1 MPRARAAS
9 SQARRVTRSES
20 TSSPSMSKMA
30 AVKGGRGVCIEIL
43 CLQKPL
49 LHSIRGNMETTTRF
63 TLVCKHDT
71 DAGTLHAVF
80 STPGGAGLEAA
91 VRAFFAARKISIHP
105 TDHLGFDH
113 YERSGLVIDAA
124 FTSGS
129 TDVGDFIKPL
139 SKVCHALHAE
149 LVDDEVARKLE
160 YGFIDGKKK
169 PPVDVVAL
177 MKTLAPTAQLG
188 RVGKIIEAAEREQ
201 NDPTYAF
208 IRAIGFS
215 KNQATVQAL
224 LEKGADPN
232 STFSSGYSCLNKAIT
247 DKRVKVV
254 QLMLEHGADPNLPH
268 KGYPNLYEACR
279 FSAPK
284 IVDLLLQ
291 DKGATTRGLPKL
303 ANLLELTARS
313 FDAMY
318 ENLDGKLAILKLLVR
333 DPAWKAELVQRRDRL
348 TGMLQQSFA
357 AYKYQTPKDRKDF
370 DDILAFMAAA

>member
-1 MPRARAAS
+1 
-9 SQARRVTRSES
+9 
-20 TSSPSMSKMA
+20 
-30 AVKGGRGVCIEIL
+30 
-43 CLQKPL
+43 
-49 LHSIRGNMETTTRF
+49 METTTRF
-63 TLVCKHDT
+63 TLVCKNDT
-71 DAGTLHAVF
+71 DADALHAVF
-80 STPGGAGLEAA
+80 STPDGAGLEAA
-91 VRAFFAARKISIHP
+91 VRAFFAARKLTIHP
-105 TDHLGFDH
+105 SDYLGFDR

-124 FTSGS
+124 FISGS
-129 TDVGDFIKPL
+129 ADVGDFIKPL

-149 LVDDEVARKLE
+149 LVDDEVAHKLE

-169 PPVDVVAL
+169 PPADVVAL

-188 RVGKIIEAAEREQ
+188 RVGKIIEAAERAQ

-215 KNQATVQAL
+215 KNQATVQSL

-232 STFSSGYSCLNKAIT
+232 SKFSSGYSCLNKAIT

-254 QLMLEHGADPNLPH
+254 QLMLEHGADPNMPH
-268 KGYPNLYEACR
+268 QGYPNLYEACR

-291 DKGATTRGLPKL
+291 HGADPDGRAKRTSESYPIEIAIYYHQAKIVQSLLDKGATTRGLPKL

>member
-1 MPRARAAS
+1 
-9 SQARRVTRSES
+9 
-20 TSSPSMSKMA
+20 
-30 AVKGGRGVCIEIL
+30 
-43 CLQKPL
+43 
-49 LHSIRGNMETTTRF
+49 METTTRF
-63 TLVCKHDT
+63 TLVCKNDT
-71 DAGTLHAVF
+71 DADALHGVF
-80 STPGGAGLEAA
+80 TSTPDGAPLEAA
-91 VRAFFAARKISIHP
+91 IKAFFAARKIAIHP

-113 YERSGLVIDAA
+113 CERSGRVIDAA

-129 TDVGDFIKPL
+129 TDVGDFIQPL

-160 YGFIDGKKK
+160 YAFIDGRKK
-169 PPVDVVAL
+169 PPADVVAL

-188 RVGKIIEAAEREQ
+188 RVGRAIEAAEREQ

-232 STFSSGYSCLNKAIT
+232 SKFSSGYSCLNKAIT

-268 KGYPNLYEACR
+268 KGSPNLYEACR

-291 DKGATTRGLPKL
+291 HGADPDGRQKGASELGYPIEIAIYYHQAKIVQSLLDKGASTRGLPRM
-303 ANLLELTARS
+303 ARLLELTATA

-318 ENLDGKLAILKLLVR
+318 ENLDGKLAIFKLLVR
-333 DPAWKAELVQRRDRL
+333 DPALKAELEAHRDLL
-348 TGMLQQSFA
+348 TDLLQKSFA

-370 DDILAFMAAA
+370 EDILAFMATP

>member
-1 MPRARAAS
+1 
-9 SQARRVTRSES
+9 
-20 TSSPSMSKMA
+20 
-30 AVKGGRGVCIEIL
+30 
-43 CLQKPL
+43 
-49 LHSIRGNMETTTRF
+49 MEYTTRF
-63 TLVCKHDT
+63 TLVCKNDT
-71 DAGTLHAVF
+71 DADALHAVF
-80 STPGGAGLEAA
+80 STPDGAALEAA
-91 VRAFFAARKISIHP
+91 IKAFCAARKITIHP

-113 YERSGLVIDAA
+113 YERSGRVIDAA

-129 TDVGDFIKPL
+129 TDVGDFIGPL

-169 PPVDVVAL
+169 PPADVVAL

-188 RVGKIIEAAEREQ
+188 RVGLAIEAAEREL

-232 STFSSGYSCLNKAIT
+232 SKFSSGHSCLNKAIT

-291 DKGATTRGLPKL
+291 HGADPDVREKGSSKTSYPIEIAIYYHQTKIVQSLLDRSARTSGMPKM
-303 ANLLELTARS
+303 APLLELTSIS

-318 ENLDGKLAILKLLVR
+318 ENLDGKLAIFQLLVR
-333 DPAWKAELVQRRDRL
+333 DPALKAELVANRDRL
-348 TGMLQQSFA
+348 TDMLRKGFE

-370 DDILAFMAAA
+370 NDILAFMAAV

>member
-1 MPRARAAS
+1 
-9 SQARRVTRSES
+9 
-20 TSSPSMSKMA
+20 
-30 AVKGGRGVCIEIL
+30 
-43 CLQKPL
+43 
-49 LHSIRGNMETTTRF
+49 MEYTTRF
-63 TLVCKHDT
+63 TLVCQSGA
-71 DAGTLHAVF
+71 DADALHAVF
-80 STPGGAGLEAA
+80 STPGGAALVAA
-91 VRAFFAARKISIHP
+91 VKAFFAARKIAVHP
-105 TDHLGFDH
+105 ADSLGWDG

-129 TDVGDFIKPL
+129 TDAGDFIRPL
-139 SKVCHALHAE
+139 AKICHALHAE
-149 LVDDEVARKLE
+149 LVDDEEARKLE

-169 PPVDVVAL
+169 PPADVVAL
-177 MKTLAPTAQLG
+177 MKTLAPVAALG
-188 RVGKIIEAAEREQ
+188 RVGRAIEAAERMES
-201 NDPTYAF
+201 DPTYAF

-232 STFSSGYSCLNKAIT
+232 SKFSSGYSCLNKAIT
-247 DKRVKVV
+247 DKRVKIV
-254 QLMLEHGADPNLPH
+254 QLMLEHGADPNLSH

-291 DKGATTRGLPKL
+291 YGADPDGREKGSSDTSYPIEIAIYHHQAKIVQSLLDKGARTSGLPKL
-303 ANLLELTARS
+303 ANLLELTATT

-318 ENLDGKLAILKLLVR
+318 ENLDGKLAIFKLLVR
-333 DPAWKAELVQRRDRL
+333 DPALKAELVQKRDRL
-348 TGMLQQSFA
+348 TGMLKKSFA

>member
-1 MPRARAAS
+1 
-9 SQARRVTRSES
+9 
-20 TSSPSMSKMA
+20 
-30 AVKGGRGVCIEIL
+30 
-43 CLQKPL
+43 
-49 LHSIRGNMETTTRF
+49 MEYTTRF
-63 TLVCKHDT
+63 TLVCKNDTDT
-71 DAGTLHAVF
+71 DALHAVF
-80 STPGGAGLEAA
+80 STPNGAALEAA
-91 VRAFFAARKISIHP
+91 IKAFCAARKITIHP

-113 YERSGLVIDAA
+113 YERSGRVIDAA

-129 TDVGDFIKPL
+129 TDVGDFIGPL

-149 LVDDEVARKLE
+149 LVDDEVAHRLQ
-160 YGFIDGKKK
+160 YGFIDGRKK
-169 PPVDVVAL
+169 PPADVVAL

-188 RVGKIIEAAEREQ
+188 RVGRIIEAAEREQ

-215 KNQATVQAL
+215 KNQGIVQAL

-232 STFSSGYSCLNKAIT
+232 SKFSSGYSCLNKAIT

-254 QLMLEHGADPNLPH
+254 QLLLEHGADPNLPH

-291 DKGATTRGLPKL
+291 HGADPDVRKKGSSELSYPIEIAIYHHQAKIVQSLLDKGATTRGLPGL
-303 ANLLELTARS
+303 AKLLELTATS
-313 FDAMY
+313 FEAMY
-318 ENLDGKLAILKLLVR
+318 ENLDGKLAIFKLLVR
-333 DPAWKAELVQRRDRL
+333 DPALKTELVKNRDRL
-348 TGMLQQSFA
+348 TGMLQKSFA

-370 DDILAFMAAA
+370 EDILAFMAAA

>member
-1 MPRARAAS
+1 
-9 SQARRVTRSES
+9 
-20 TSSPSMSKMA
+20 
-30 AVKGGRGVCIEIL
+30 
-43 CLQKPL
+43 
-49 LHSIRGNMETTTRF
+49 METTTRF
-63 TLVCKHDT
+63 TLVCKNDT
-71 DAGTLHAVF
+71 DADTLHAVF

-105 TDHLGFDH
+105 TDHLGFDR

-129 TDVGDFIKPL
+129 ADVGDFIKPL

-149 LVDDEVARKLE
+149 LDDDEVARKLE

-177 MKTLAPTAQLG
+177 IKTLAPTAQLG
-188 RVGKIIEAAEREQ
+188 RVGKIIEATEREQ

-232 STFSSGYSCLNKAIT
+232 
-247 DKRVKVV
+247 
-254 QLMLEHGADPNLPH
+254 LPH

-291 DKGATTRGLPKL
+291 HGADPDGRAQGASETSYPIEIAIYYHQAKIVQSLLDKGATTRGLPKL

-370 DDILAFMAAA
+370 DDNRDFMAAA

>member
-1 MPRARAAS
+1 
-9 SQARRVTRSES
+9 
-20 TSSPSMSKMA
+20 
-30 AVKGGRGVCIEIL
+30 
-43 CLQKPL
+43 
-49 LHSIRGNMETTTRF
+49 METTTRF
-63 TLVCKHDT
+63 TLVCKNDTDT
-71 DAGTLHAVF
+71 DALHAVF
-80 STPGGAGLEAA
+80 STTPDGAPLEAA
-91 VRAFFAARKISIHP
+91 IKAFFAALKIAIQP

-113 YERSGLVIDAA
+113 YERSGRVIDAA

-129 TDVGDFIKPL
+129 TDVSDFIGPL
-139 SKVCHALHAE
+139 SKACHALHAE

-160 YGFIDGKKK
+160 YGFIDGRKK
-169 PPVDVVAL
+169 PPADVVAL
-177 MKTLAPTAQLG
+177 MKTLAPTAGLG
-188 RVGKIIEAAEREQ
+188 RVGTIIEAAEREQ

-232 STFSSGYSCLNKAIT
+232 SKFSSGYSCLNKAIT
-247 DKRVKVV
+247 DKRVKIV
-254 QLMLEHGADPNLPH
+254 QIMLEHGADPNLPH

-291 DKGATTRGLPKL
+291 HGANPDVRKKGSSELSYPIEIAIYYHQAKAVQSLLDKGATTRGLPQLTK
-303 ANLLELTARS
+303 LLELTATS

-318 ENLDGKLAILKLLVR
+318 ENLDGKLAIFKLLVR
-333 DPAWKAELVQRRDRL
+333 DPALKAELVENRDRL

-370 DDILAFMAAA
+370 ADILEFMAEA

>member
-1 MPRARAAS
+1 
-9 SQARRVTRSES
+9 
-20 TSSPSMSKMA
+20 
-30 AVKGGRGVCIEIL
+30 
-43 CLQKPL
+43 
-49 LHSIRGNMETTTRF
+49 METTTRF
-63 TLVCKHDT
+63 TLVCKNDT
-71 DAGTLHAVF
+71 DADALHAVF
-80 STPGGAGLEAA
+80 TSTPEGASLEAA
-91 VRAFFAARKISIHP
+91 VKAFFAARKIAIHP

-113 YERSGLVIDAA
+113 YERSGRVIDAV
-124 FTSGS
+124 FTAGS
-129 TDVGDFIKPL
+129 TDVGDFIGPL

-169 PPVDVVAL
+169 PPADVVAL

-188 RVGKIIEAAEREQ
+188 RVGRTIEAAEREE

-232 STFSSGYSCLNKAIT
+232 SKFSSGYSCLNKAIT

-254 QLMLEHGADPNLPH
+254 QLLLEHGADPNLPH

-291 DKGATTRGLPKL
+291 HGADPDVREKGSSSASYPIEIAIYYHQARIVQSLLDKGASTRGLPRL
-303 ANLLELTARS
+303 ANLLDFTATS

-318 ENLDGKLAILKLLVR
+318 ENLDGKLAIFQLLVR
-333 DPAWKAELVQRRDRL
+333 DPAWRAELQGSRDRL
-348 TGMLQQSFA
+348 TTMLQQSFA
-357 AYKYQTPKDRKDF
+357 AYKYQTDKDRKDF
-370 DDILAFMAAA
+370 DDILAFVAAV

>member
-1 MPRARAAS
+1 
-9 SQARRVTRSES
+9 
-20 TSSPSMSKMA
+20 
-30 AVKGGRGVCIEIL
+30 
-43 CLQKPL
+43 
-49 LHSIRGNMETTTRF
+49 METTTRF

-291 DKGATTRGLPKL
+291 HGADPDGRAQGASETSYPIEIAIYYHQAKIVQLLLDKGATTRGLPKL